1 MLRHDCQDGSDEFDC
16 DFSSVAESRE
26 FRCREGR
33 DGGHRV
39 TDCVGSEVEIQ
50 AKIREDYSITEK
62 APTRAYAGVMI
73 ITNGWLICRIYAN

>member
-1 MLRHDCQDGSDEFDC
+1 M
-16 DFSSVAESRE
+16 AESRE
-26 FRCREGR
+26 FRCHEGK

-50 AKIREDYSITEK
+50 AKIREDYSITDE